1 MSLHD
6 RSLPPARARVLVADD
21 SDVTRA
27 VLRRYLCGAG
37 FEVIEARDGAEAAV
51 GAMREQPAVVITDLE
66 MPVMDGYQLARLLK
80 HDPGTAHIAV
90 VILTSHHEATSRFW
104 GQHAGADA
112 FLTKDEL
119 EGRLIETV
127 SALASTSAP
136 PEEMPENP
144 PGNAIE
150 VLARVARHLD
160 EGLMD
165 ATLINQVLEV
175 GIRHSGFGS
184 AAQALLE
191 LLAQVVDAE
200 LLGLAVVDERGLC
213 IHLYR
218 SSDAIRRV
226 DPDSLIAFVADG
238 LGPETPPLSQ
248 LQVNGQDQQDENAPM
263 LDLSACTSI
272 DLALRDARGRILVWP
287 RSSEQF
293 AGLPSKLLVKAA
305 PHAGLVLDNVRLADH
320 LLDISIHDGLTRLLN
335 HRAILERLD
344 DEMLRAERYQSELS
358 VVLCDVDRFKAINDA
373 HGHLTGDTI
382 LKAFA
387 ARLKAGLRSTDLVG
401 RYGGEE
407 FLAILPA
414 ASLEAAA
421 AVASRVCRQLIE
433 RPVAVPGA
441 LREVSVTASFG
452 VASRAEVS
460 GPREIQELIG
470 LADDRLY
477 QAKADGRSCVRP

>member
-1 MSLHD
+1 
-6 RSLPPARARVLVADD
+6 LPTRVLVADD
-21 SDVTRA
+21 SDLTRA
-27 VLRRYLCGAG
+27 VLRRYLCAAG

-51 GAMREQPAVVITDLE
+51 GAMREQPAVVVTDLE

-80 HDPGTAHIAV
+80 RDPGTSHIRV

-112 FLTKDEL
+112 YLTKDEL
-119 EGRLIETV
+119 GGRLIETV
-127 SALASTSAP
+127 TALATSPAQREES
-136 PEEMPENP
+136 PEDP
-144 PGNAIE
+144 PGNPLE

-200 LLGLAVVDERGLC
+200 LLGLAVVDDRGLC

-218 SSDAIRRV
+218 SPDAARRV
-226 DPDSLIAFVADG
+226 DPDSLIAFVAKG
-238 LGPETPPLSQ
+238 LGPDTPQLSALRVSGRDEEDEDAPL
-248 LQVNGQDQQDENAPM
+248 
-263 LDLSACTSI
+263 LDLSTCTWI
-272 DLALRDARGRILVWP
+272 ELKLREATGRILVWP
-287 RSSEQF
+287 RSSEQLT
-293 AGLPSKLLVKAA
+293 GLPHKLLVKAA

-335 HRAILERLD
+335 HRAILERLEE
-344 DEMLRAERYQSELS
+344 EMIRAERYQSDMS
-358 VVLCDVDRFKAINDA
+358 VVLCDVDRFKAINDV
-373 HGHLTGDTI
+373 HGHLTGDSI
-382 LKAFA
+382 LKGFA
-387 ARLKAGLRSTDLVG
+387 ERLKAGLRSSDLVG

-407 FLAILPA
+407 FLAILPGA
-414 ASLEAAA
+414 DLEAAA
-421 AVASRVCRQLIE
+421 AVAERVCQQLIE
-433 RPVAVPGA
+433 RPIMLPDEE
-441 LREVSVTASFG
+441 RMVSVTASFG
-452 VASRAEVS
+452 VASRAEVD

-477 QAKADGRSCVRP
+477 EAKADGRRCVKP